1 MGEDMPE
8 NMHYQLAAALA
19 QILAGDDIEVSDT
32 LGDYDIPAFYSVQLG
47 DDESELWI
55 ETEEGERMI
64 LSVRMAPK
72 RQD

>member
-1 MGEDMPE
+1 MPE
-8 NMHYQLAAALA
+8 NMHYQLTAALHA
-19 QILAGDDIEVSDT
+19 LLDGDDIEVSNV
-32 LGDYDIPAFYSVQLG
+32 LESFDIPAFYSVQHG
-47 DDESELWI
+47 ENESELWI